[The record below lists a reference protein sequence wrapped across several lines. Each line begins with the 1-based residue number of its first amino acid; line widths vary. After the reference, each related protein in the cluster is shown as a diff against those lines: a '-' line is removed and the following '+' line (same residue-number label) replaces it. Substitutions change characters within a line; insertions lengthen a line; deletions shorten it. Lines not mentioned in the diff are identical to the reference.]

1 MGRRRK
7 YFNDGDFITC
17 ITFCRPNLIV
27 GESYKLVYYHKI
39 SSSSTIIIG
48 VQTIDRGMQ
57 YADIENFEP
66 THIYESKMRKLK
78 IERLIYE

>member
-17 ITFCRPNLIV
+17 ITFCRPNLNV
-27 GESYKLVYYHKI
+27 GDSYKITFYNRIETGK
-39 SSSSTIIIG
+39 IIIG
-48 VQTIDRGMQ
+48 VKSDFGTQ
-57 YADIENFEP
+57 YAEITNFEP
-66 THIYESKMRKLK
+66 THIYESKLRKVK